1 MSSSLPNAA
10 DVRAVVD
17 FSVIHG
23 FGPFVVRAVAFGH
36 RLDPEVARYAAS
48 VFGEN
53 TFMSFLDEV
62 CRLGHLDVV
71 ASLLTHGSA
80 FVRRSATNR
89 LQKLGSRRYV
99 PALEGLLH
107 DPNSWVITSAKD
119 ALSAIARDGE
129 RPDLTPTAVELQPLD
144 ETIICVI
151 ARRALDPRLVPQ
163 LELLAGGPLDPLQ
176 RLARSALRRGRQHVN
191 VPRPEPNDAS
201 DIEHLR
207 FVGQM
212 EDEEAIDYLAE
223 AVAGRITVSVPS
235 ITYALTQFPSDR
247 SAGLL
252 FELLA
257 QTAPET
263 KEVVRT
269 ALLKLRTFSGKQMS
283 YYYERDSRI
292 RRSESDLLVDL
303 LGRDAIHLLVERL
316 ENRWREIRD
325 DAETRLLR
333 FGAVAVEHLRPLL
346 ERDDSETRVR
356 ALRLI
361 YHASAAR
368 SVGSELAAHA
378 RSNIAAERRVAVVAL
393 AQCND
398 ETTFSLVV
406 DALASP
412 DWKTRA
418 AAAYALHER
427 AGAGE
432 PANLRA
438 LDALAAALGD
448 SRFEV
453 RNLGVWALLT
463 IARTQEDHTAR
474 AVEILIG
481 LLAADGVAQ
490 IESILNVLQTSG
502 DDGQLERA
510 AAVATAET
518 KKRLLGIL
526 EARRRER
533 AHPSTQAPIQQP
545 SRVVPVLWPLIAG
558 IIDDRISLSRPMPHE
573 PARESESDR
582 TTTIDLSRPLTE
594 AAYVSVTGPATIAG
608 GAAAVLEIWVHLAG
622 QRAEVIARAR
632 QARAGRPLTIH
643 SRGPVRL
650 ETGVT
655 VHVVLRV
662 ASLGIIQEDDMY
674 WNGDIGNCTIPI
686 QTEPDA
692 RRGSHVGSVD
702 FLNGGLCIARLHF
715 ELEIANQS
723 TSHRDLTTRLRLF
736 SSAFASYA
744 TEDREQVFGR
754 IQGILKIA
762 PQLDIFLDVI
772 SLRSGDKWEERIEQ
786 EIAQREVFYLFW
798 SRAAT
803 QSKWVEWEWRT
814 ALRTKGLD
822 HIDPVPLDSPRDA
835 PPPQELTGLHF
846 NDWTLS
852 VKPA

>member
-23 FGPFVVRAVAFGH
+23 LGPFVVSAVAFGH

-48 VFGEN
+48 AFGEN

-62 CRLGHLDVV
+62 CRLGHLDMV
-71 ASLLTHGSA
+71 ASLLTHESA
-80 FVRRSATNR
+80 FVRRSAANR

-99 PALEGLLH
+99 PALERLLH
-107 DPNSWVITSAKD
+107 DPNSWVVTSAKD
-119 ALSAIARDGE
+119 ALSAIARDSE
-129 RPDLTPTAVELQPLD
+129 RPELTPIAVELQPLD

-151 ARRALDPRLVPQ
+151 ARRAFEPRLVPH

-176 RLARSALRRGRQHVN
+176 QLARSAFRRLGQHVN

-207 FVGQM
+207 CVGQM

-235 ITYALTQFPSDR
+235 VTYALAQFPSDR

-269 ALLKLRTFSGKQMS
+269 ALLKLRTFSGKLMS
-283 YYYERDSRI
+283 YYYKRDSRI
-292 RRSESDLLVDL
+292 RRSESGLLVEL
-303 LGRDAIHLLVERL
+303 LSRDAIHLLVENL
-316 ENRWREIRD
+316 EDRWREIRD
-325 DAETRLLR
+325 DAETRLLE

-346 ERDDSETRVR
+346 ERDDSEIRVR

-378 RSNIAAERRVAVVAL
+378 RSDIAAERRVAVAAL

-418 AAAYALHER
+418 AAGYALYER

-448 SRFEV
+448 SRSEV
-453 RNLGVWALLT
+453 RNLGIWALLK
-463 IARTQEDHTAR
+463 IARTQNDHTAR
-474 AVEILIG
+474 AIEILIG
-481 LLAADGVAQ
+481 LLAGDGVAQ

-518 KKRLLGIL
+518 RKRLLGIL

-545 SRVVPVLWPLIAG
+545 YHVVPILWPLIAG
-558 IIDDRISLSRPMPHE
+558 IIDDRISLSRPIPHE
-573 PARESESDR
+573 RAPESESDR
-582 TTTIDLSRPLTE
+582 TPTFDLSRPLTE
-594 AAYVSVTGPATIAG
+594 A
-608 GAAAVLEIWVHLAG
+608 
-622 QRAEVIARAR
+622 
-632 QARAGRPLTIH
+632 
-643 SRGPVRL
+643 
-650 ETGVT
+650 
-655 VHVVLRV
+655 
-662 ASLGIIQEDDMY
+662 
-674 WNGDIGNCTIPI
+674 CTIPI

-702 FLNGGLCIARLHF
+702 FLSGGLCIARLHF

-723 TSHRDLTTRLRLF
+723 ADHRDLTTRLRLF

-744 TEDREQVFGR
+744 TEDREQVVGR

-762 PQLDIFLDVI
+762 PQLDIFLDVV
-772 SLRSGDKWEERIEQ
+772 SLRSGERWEDRIEQ

-803 QSKWVEWEWRT
+803 QSKSVEWEWRT

-835 PPPQELTGLHF
+835 PPPQELSGLHF

-852 VKPA
+852 IKAP